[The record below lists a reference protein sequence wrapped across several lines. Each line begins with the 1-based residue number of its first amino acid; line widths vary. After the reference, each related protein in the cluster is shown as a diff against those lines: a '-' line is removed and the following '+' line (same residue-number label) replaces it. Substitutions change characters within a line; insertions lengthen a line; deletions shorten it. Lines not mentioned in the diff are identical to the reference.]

1 MRIVMIGRSGWVE
14 ERGERG
20 QEGGERRVRVRY
32 CGGLEGMKGVD
43 EGCGRVGGE
52 ERENG

>member
-1 MRIVMIGRSGWVE
+1 MGL
-14 ERGERG
+14 
-20 QEGGERRVRVRY
+20 EGGWADEKGEGEVLW
-32 CGGLEGMKGVD
+32 GLEGMKGVD